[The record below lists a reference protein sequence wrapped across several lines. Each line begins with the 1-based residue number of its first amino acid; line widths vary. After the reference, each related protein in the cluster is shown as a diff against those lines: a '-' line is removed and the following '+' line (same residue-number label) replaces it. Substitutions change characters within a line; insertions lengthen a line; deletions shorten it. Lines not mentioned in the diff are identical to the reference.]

1 MQINAQQRQKDR
13 QNEGMVNL
21 RITDDDKPQK
31 KKKKTKEKREKQQD
45 AEFAAFDYSQAD
57 KNIFLGMCYKK
68 PFQCISL
75 INLSI
80 QILII

>member
-1 MQINAQQRQKDR
+1 
-13 QNEGMVNL
+13 MVNL

-57 KNIFLGMCYKK
+57 KNIFLGMCYKT
-68 PFQCISL
+68 PFQYTCISL

-80 QILII
+80 